1 MIFEVIIVKHRT
13 HHSLERFVDHALE
26 QMNISMVG
34 RVDAI
39 HEGRQLQKILVVT
52 RPLHRTL

>member
-13 HHSLERFVDHALE
+13 HHSLERFVDRALE
-26 QMNISMVG
+26 QMNIIIVG